1 MTKEERAI
9 QSQIR
14 ENERMQK
21 QLSESS
27 YKQNARFKALEVAQ
41 YLKPSTNYISDR
53 TTLSQNL
60 PKQETDYDI
69 VKKAE
74 EIYQWLIKVLK

>member
-1 MTKEERAI
+1 MTKEERTI
-9 QSQIR
+9 QEQIR

-21 QLSESS
+21 RLSDLSF
-27 YKQNARFKALEVAQ
+27 KQTARFKALEVAQ
-41 YLKPSTNYISDR
+41 NLDPSSRYVAPRGEGAGKPPI
-53 TTLSQNL
+53 
-60 PKQETDYDI
+60 YDV

>member
-1 MTKEERAI
+1 MTKEERTI

-21 QLSESS
+21 QLSDSS
-27 YKQNARFKALEVAQ
+27 FKQSARFKSLEIAQ
-41 YLKPSTNYISDR
+41 YLNPQRNISVMSEKPE
-53 TTLSQNL
+53 
-60 PKQETDYDI
+60 KEYDI

>member
-1 MTKEERAI
+1 MTKEERTI

-21 QLSESS
+21 QLSDSS
-27 YKQNARFKALEVAQ
+27 FKQSARFKSLEIAQ
-41 YLKPSTNYISDR
+41 YLNPQRNISAMGEKP
-53 TTLSQNL
+53 Q
-60 PKQETDYDI
+60 KEYDI

>member
-1 MTKEERAI
+1 MTKEERTI

-21 QLSESS
+21 QLSDSS
-27 YKQNARFKALEVAQ
+27 FKQSARFKSLEIAQ
-41 YLKPSTNYISDR
+41 YLNPQRNASVLVGAKPD
-53 TTLSQNL
+53 
-60 PKQETDYDI
+60 KEYDI

>member
-1 MTKEERAI
+1 MTKEERTI

-21 QLSESS
+21 QLSDSS
-27 YKQNARFKALEVAQ
+27 FKQSARFKSLEIAQ
-41 YLKPSTNYISDR
+41 YLNPQRNISVMGEKPD
-53 TTLSQNL
+53 
-60 PKQETDYDI
+60 KEYDI

>member
-1 MTKEERAI
+1 MTKEERTI

-21 QLSESS
+21 QLSDSS
-27 YKQNARFKALEVAQ
+27 FKQSARFKSLEIAQ
-41 YLKPSTNYISDR
+41 YLNPQRNISVMGEK
-53 TTLSQNL
+53 TE
-60 PKQETDYDI
+60 KEYDI